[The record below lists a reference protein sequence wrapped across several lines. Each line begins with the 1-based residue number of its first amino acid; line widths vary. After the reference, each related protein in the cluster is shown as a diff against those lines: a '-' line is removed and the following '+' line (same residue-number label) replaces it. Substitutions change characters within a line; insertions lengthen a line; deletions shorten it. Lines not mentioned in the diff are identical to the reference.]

1 VSTGDATIAAQASPA
16 PARPTGPAQG
26 TPADRLASG
35 IDAAFDALSAYAVVR
50 RVARP
55 IAGSRSW
62 AAQSI
67 AFTLLLLGVC
77 MAGAVWTGE
86 PATFLALQLWSAV
99 LLLAVLLA
107 FHGLAR
113 AIVDTLRDKVFPVL
127 PPAELDDAAARL
139 RTALPLRLEPIVS
152 WGVGVLTILLAGVG
166 LYLLLGTAGPFAY
179 LNILVGSALTV
190 SMVFVPATV
199 TAALLHL
206 TSGPIRLPPVRPEIS
221 PLVVGWRSITRH
233 VIRVAAL
240 VATIG
245 VIGPFLVPGLGSAA
259 TVVASLV
266 LAGATSAVLVL
277 IIVQHR
283 RLGTL
288 LRDHRRAIEKELLTE
303 IGEYYERRHAL
314 DAADIA
320 RVEALVLFQKLV
332 AERSGRERMGT
343 AVAILRQLAPM
354 SLPLLGLLAG
364 SVDIPFIEND
374 TLVFLILEWLL
385 DTLR

>member
-1 VSTGDATIAAQASPA
+1 MSSGDATIVARVAPA

-35 IDAAFDALSAYAVVR
+35 IGAAFDALSAYVFVR

-55 IAGSRSW
+55 VAGSKSW
-62 AAQSI
+62 VAQSI
-67 AFTLLLLGVC
+67 AFTLLLFGACV
-77 MAGAVWTGE
+77 AGAIWTGE
-86 PATFLALQLWSAV
+86 PATMLALQVWSAV

-107 FHGLAR
+107 FHRLAR

-127 PPAELDDAAARL
+127 PPAALEEAETRL

-152 WGVGVLTILLAGVG
+152 WGVGVLTVLLAGVG
-166 LYLLLGTAGPFAY
+166 LYLLLGTVGPFAY
-179 LNILVGSALTV
+179 LNILVGSAMTV

-206 TSGPIRLPPVRPEIS
+206 TSGPVRLPPVRPEAS

-245 VIGPFLVPGLGSAA
+245 VIGPFLVPGLGFAA

-283 RLGTL
+283 RLGAL
-288 LRDHRRAIEKELLTE
+288 LRDHREANEQELQTE
-303 IGEYYERRHAL
+303 IGEYYERRREL
-314 DAADIA
+314 DAAEIA
-320 RVEALVLFQKLV
+320 RVRALILFQEV
-332 AERSGRERMGT
+332 VVERSSGQR
-343 AVAILRQLAPM
+343 AVLAFVRQLAPM
-354 SLPLLGLLAG
+354 SVPLIGLVAG

-374 TLVFLILEWLL
+374 TLVFLLLEWLL
-385 DTLR
+385 DAF